1 MTDAPY
7 PFGRPQGVAH
17 LQKQKTADRDAGDAE
32 ADAAADPSL
41 CMGCGARL
49 SRDDIGLTKK
59 LINRGAKTFLCK
71 RCLAGKFQ
79 MTIADCDNL
88 IEHFR
93 ASGCHFFL

>member
-1 MTDAPY
+1 MTDAPI
-7 PFGRPQGVAH
+7 PSGRPQGVAH
-17 LQKQKTADRDAGDAE
+17 LQKQVQQTSDGDAGSAE
-32 ADAAADPSL
+32 TAADPAL
-41 CMGCGARL
+41 CTGCGVRL

-59 LINRGAKTFLCK
+59 LINRGATTFLCK